1 MSFPLPYV
9 LVLLTYPV
17 VPPSC
22 PVRLPAVSSFAAC
35 PFCLLA
41 FVSSRLSF
49 RLSTRR
55 AKRLAMCVRRLLAI
69 TTVVRMSCG
78 CRAAAGSSVR
88 LLLVR
93 LSPRFSTREAGRGTD
108 AVVACFFRIST
119 VCCSRWRRGLTC
131 LLVPTSSVGFLLRCA
146 IFVDRVRCGCRGC
159 FAMVYCHCVVRE
171 DEHGIGSSGFLSL
184 VFLTRFPLRLT
195 PTSSLVSTLIAV

>member
-88 LLLVR
+88 SASR
-93 LSPRFSTREAGRGTD
+93 PPIATSCDTDGGEGNEAID
-108 AVVACFFRIST
+108 AIVACFFRISPAMREF
-119 VCCSRWRRGLTC
+119 CGSRYLRLPGVLRHGILSMCRRGRMSTVAVHRNSLTC
-131 LLVPTSSVGFLLRCA
+131 FSIPISAPIFASSP
-146 IFVDRVRCGCRGC
+146 
-159 FAMVYCHCVVRE
+159 
-171 DEHGIGSSGFLSL
+171 S
-184 VFLTRFPLRLT
+184 
-195 PTSSLVSTLIAV
+195 STLIAV

>member
-88 LLLVR
+88 LLPVR
-93 LSPRFSTREAGRGTD
+93 PSPRPSTRMAWRGAGRRRCLLLSDFYRLPLSLAYGIAT
-108 AVVACFFRIST
+108 AV
-119 VCCSRWRRGLTC
+119 C
-131 LLVPTSSVGFLLRCA
+131 LLVPMPSVVSVLRCA
-146 IFVDRVRCGCRGC
+146 VRGFCGSRSL
-159 FAMVYCHCVVRE
+159 RLPWLLP
-171 DEHGIGSSGFLSL
+171 HGILSL
-184 VFLTRFPLRLT
+184 CREGG
-195 PTSSLVSTLIAV
+195 